1 MLSSST
7 VCSRSELVSCGKS
20 QSKDIYVLIFYVNP
34 WNFPK
39 DLQSHESLCF
49 LLSKTH
55 VMRVL
60 WSARLGRSQKTDEN
74 WGDILGTGKI
84 SKWISEQHL
93 SSVFSWNW
101 NWKVSCCVL
110 GEIGSFWED
119 YEALMGKRESVR
131 KRICCPNSIIKIPL
145 KINSY

>member
-34 WNFPK
+34 WNFSQ

-49 LLSKTH
+49 LLLKTH

-60 WSARLGRSQKTDEN
+60 WSAHLGRSQKTDEN
-74 WGDILGTGKI
+74 WGDILGTGEI

-93 SSVFSWNW
+93 SSVFSFTQTERCL
-101 NWKVSCCVL
+101 VV
-110 GEIGSFWED
+110 FWEKLARS
-119 YEALMGKRESVR
+119 E
-131 KRICCPNSIIKIPL
+131 RIMRHWWEKEKAWERGFVVLTLLSKSL
-145 KINSY
+145 